1 MENEN
6 QNLDD
11 KKLQKKAKK
20 TNKKD
25 IKKAKKTAKKTKN
38 KIENAKIEKE
48 YYFGHKEDEDI
59 WTSFLTEKMYAHR
72 GLWNKDFPE
81 NSLSAFKN
89 AIKNGY
95 AIELDVNP
103 IEDGTPVVF
112 HDSKM
117 SRMTG
122 TDGYIQNMTREELD
136 TVTLLDSNEK
146 IPTLEEVLKLVNGKT
161 PLLIEIKN
169 QDKVG
174 ELERR
179 VLDLLKNYKGEYAIQ
194 SFNPYT
200 LKWFYEH
207 APKIWRGQLASY
219 FKGEKLSLFK
229 KLVLRRLGMKK
240 YTHHNFVSYD
250 LANLPNKFTKKLEVP
265 LLTWTV
271 KKQEDYIKAIQYA
284 DNVIFEGFEPKI

>member
-1 MENEN
+1 MEN
-6 QNLDD
+6 QNNELEE
-11 KKLQKKAKK
+11 KKLQKKEKK
-20 TNKKD
+20 AV
-25 IKKAKKTAKKTKN
+25 KKAKKDNKKTKKQSN
-38 KIENAKIEKE
+38 SKESISVEKE
-48 YYFGHKEDEDI
+48 YYFGHKEDDNI
-59 WTSFLTEKMYAHR
+59 WESFLTQKMYAHR
-72 GLWNKDFPE
+72 GLWNKECPE

-89 AIKNGY
+89 AIQNGY

-122 TDGYIQNMTREELD
+122 TDGYIQNLTKEELE
-136 TVTLLDSNEK
+136 TITLLDSDEK

-169 QDKVG
+169 QEKVG
-174 ELERR
+174 EFERR

-219 FKGEKLSLFK
+219 FKGEKLSLVK

-240 YTHHNFVSYD
+240 YTHQNFVSYD
-250 LANLPNKFTKKLEVP
+250 LKNLPNKFTKKLDEP
-265 LLTWTV
+265 LLAWTI
-271 KKQEDYIKAIQYA
+271 KKQEDYIKAIQYS

>member
-1 MENEN
+1 MCMENDNIE
-6 QNLDD
+6 LEKE
-11 KKLQKKAKK
+11 KKNKK
-20 TNKKD
+20 TKKS
-25 IKKAKKTAKKTKN
+25 IKKANKKLNKKSKKLSKN
-38 KIENAKIEKE
+38 NEQVLNVEQE
-48 YYFGHKEDEDI
+48 YFFGHKEGDDI
-59 WTSFLTEKMYAHR
+59 WSSFLINKMIAHR

-81 NSLSAFKN
+81 NSISAFKN
-89 AIKNGY
+89 AIENDY
-95 AIELDVNP
+95 AIELDIQP

-122 TDGYIQNMTREELD
+122 MNKYIQNITADELEAAKLLD
-136 TVTLLDSNEK
+136 TNEK
-146 IPTLEEVLKLVNGKT
+146 IPTLEEVLKVVNGKT

-174 ELERR
+174 ELE
-179 VLDLLKNYKGEYAIQ
+179 
-194 SFNPYT
+194 
-200 LKWFYEH
+200 H

-219 FKGEKLSLFK
+219 FKGEKLGIFK

-240 YTHHNFVSYD
+240 YTHQNFVSYD
-250 LANLPNKFTKKLEVP
+250 ISNLPNRFTRKLEIP

-271 KKQEDYIKAIQYA
+271 KKQEEYIKAIQYA

>member
-1 MENEN
+1 M
-6 QNLDD
+6 
-11 KKLQKKAKK
+11 AKK
-20 TNKKD
+20 EEEKEKKITKKENKKS
-25 IKKAKKTAKKTKN
+25 AKKTKKIN
-38 KIENAKIEKE
+38 KKAVKDNKKKVEVVEEKE

-59 WTSFLTEKMYAHR
+59 WTSFLIEKMFAHR
-72 GLWNKDFPE
+72 GLWNKKLPE
-81 NSLSAFKN
+81 NSIGAFKN
-89 AIKNGY
+89 AIENGY
-95 AIELDVNP
+95 GIELDVNP

-122 TDGYIQNMTREELD
+122 KDKYIQNITKEELKEI
-136 TVTLLDSNEK
+136 TLLDSEEK
-146 IPTLEEVLKLVNGKT
+146 IPTLEEVVKIVNGKT

-174 ELERR
+174 EFEKR

-229 KLVLRRLGMKK
+229 KHILRRLGMKK
-240 YTHHNFVSYD
+240 YTHQNFVSYD
-250 LANLPNKFTKKLEVP
+250 ISNLPNRFTKKLEIP

-271 KKQEDYIKAIQYA
+271 KKQQDYIKALQYS
-284 DNVIFEGFEPKI
+284 DNVIFDSFEPKI